1 MKIRR
6 FYWDTRLQRQVCDL
20 VFTVKRETKTQLIAQ
35 TPNYPDYNWR
45 FRKPKQIAN
54 GVRVW
59 LIGNDRFS
67 MFNYELWIE

>member
-6 FYWDTRLQRQVCDL
+6 FYWDPQLQQQVYDY

-35 TPNYPDYNWR
+35 TPNNQVATWR

-54 GVRVW
+54 GVRVR
-59 LIGNDRFS
+59 LIGSSRFS
-67 MFNYELWIE
+67 VFNYELWIE